1 MPLDPGMAK
10 SLAILARS
18 VIFFSF
24 SSARLMLIVFISL
37 IQLKISLKLRP
48 GLPQRRTPGRHNSF
62 SGRVSQTGKSGSD
75 TKPIKLVHGCCE
87 YSCAPQQKESM
98 FLVREANLGAGEPIF
113 PQLVNCGWLSESV
126 SNFAATSGTSPG

>member
-1 MPLDPGMAK
+1 MPLEPGMAK

-75 TKPIKLVHGCCE
+75 TKPIKLGHGCCE
-87 YSCAPQQKESM
+87 YSCAPHLKASRW
-98 FLVREANLGAGEPIF
+98 LVRVPYLGAEEPRF
-113 PQLVNCGWLSESV
+113 PQLVNS
-126 SNFAATSGTSPG
+126 